1 MFYAEFPHQITIE
14 RVTTLNDT
22 STYPPKQIQDKTI
35 TNTNAFLDTPS
46 TSQKAEFKTLGVE
59 LSRMLYVPYNVDIKR
74 SDVIVFEGVRYKLNG
89 DLEDQGGQ
97 HEVNRVP
104 LVRV

>member
-22 STYPPKQIQDKTI
+22 STYPPKQIQDKT
-35 TNTNAFLDTPS
+35 TKNATAFLDTPS
-46 TSQKAEFKTLGVE
+46 TSQKAEFKALGVE

-97 HEVNRVP
+97 HEINRVP

>member
-1 MFYAEFPHQITIE
+1 MFIDEFPHAITIE

-46 TSQKAEFKTLGVE
+46 TSQKAEFKALGVE
-59 LSRMLYVPYNVDIKR
+59 LSRMLYVPYNVEIKR

-97 HEVNRVP
+97 HEINRVP